1 MDAATRD
8 LSRSWRSDS
17 MAIIETYAVAYIAN
31 NRASIIAATKRSS
44 SDGDWVPIFLP
55 QIQVEI
61 DGRKQ
66 RCIEPEG

>member
-1 MDAATRD
+1 
-8 LSRSWRSDS
+8 
-17 MAIIETYAVAYIAN
+17 MAIIETYAVAYGAN
-31 NRASIIAATKRSS
+31 NRAWIIAATKRSS

-55 QIQVEI
+55 QIHIEV